1 MRRHDFIIRC
11 VQLAAW
17 GAIAVIAYA
26 TLAHVSLVYLIY
38 FKVAPWLLDIG
49 MKRYF
54 VLEPFGAFALL
65 GVVFCFAYPKRLLM
79 ICFIV
84 FGSAIALE
92 LMQTLTPDRH
102 ATILDVIEKLADGAC
117 GIFVARTMLNWR
129 RPSVR
134 MDA

>member
-1 MRRHDFIIRC
+1 MRATCRM
-11 VQLAAW
+11 
-17 GAIAVIAYA
+17 GAIAVFAYA
-26 TLAHVSLVYLIY
+26 TLAHVSLVCLIY

-54 VLEPFGAFALL
+54 VLEHFGAFALL